1 MEDLS
6 IKIKIADREYPMKVK
21 LADEERVRMA
31 GKLIN
36 EKIKS
41 YREQFG
47 IDDKQDLSAM
57 VAFDCLF
64 DKMAAYENYQLID
77 QTVFEKV
84 NQLNHLVSQ
93 SILQSFTLRPSE
105 PRRQLRGICNPNF
118 FMLTIVI
125 VIVVSILATILLSS
139 SI

>member
-1 MEDLS
+1 MEELS

-21 LADEERVRMA
+21 RVDEERVRMA

-47 IDDKQDLSAM
+47 VDDKQDLLAM
-57 VAFDCLF
+57 VAFDCLI
-64 DKMAAYENYQLID
+64 DKMATEETHQVID

-84 NQLNHLVSQ
+84 DRLNQLVSQ
-93 SILQSFTLRPSE
+93 SIL
-105 PRRQLRGICNPNF
+105 
-118 FMLTIVI
+118 
-125 VIVVSILATILLSS
+125 
-139 SI
+139 

>member
-21 LADEERVRMA
+21 LTDEERVRMA

-47 IDDKQDLSAM
+47 IYDKQDLLAM
-57 VAFDCLF
+57 VAFDCLI
-64 DKMAAYENYQLID
+64 DKMAADETYQVID

-84 NQLNHLVSQ
+84 NQLNHIVSQ
-93 SILQSFTLRPSE
+93 SIL
-105 PRRQLRGICNPNF
+105 
-118 FMLTIVI
+118 
-125 VIVVSILATILLSS
+125 
-139 SI
+139 